1 MRRLHALTQGACP
14 CECSHTSVRESSE
27 EEFWMRQPGFTAS
40 GLLIIAILVLGG
52 IVGAAPA
59 AAWQDASPAAGTPAV
74 IEIQPTAAPAP
85 TVPAGTPAAPAQ
97 TDVVTLVLWYQN
109 ATDQDIIELYPLA
122 TDAGF
127 VARPQQGAAVGT
139 VDFPDEGEGI
149 PTVVVGNTTFE
160 TYARPDGVI
169 ERWTWLDDFEGARPA
184 TLVMQLSG
192 VDGTYQNYFGTGTF
206 VSRDEGGAGGVLT
219 LALRP
224 PSPAAANDAGAAEPA
239 AAGAAADTPVAGE
252 ADAAAVEPD
261 ATIEPGTEILDE
273 PATDGEAPVTE
284 GEAPSEP
291 AA

>member
-1 MRRLHALTQGACP
+1 
-14 CECSHTSVRESSE
+14 
-27 EEFWMRQPGFTAS
+27 MRQPGFTAP
-40 GLLIIAILVLGG
+40 GLLIIVTLLVGMAS
-52 IVGAAPA
+52 VTPA

-74 IEIQPTAAPAP
+74 IQIQPTQAPAQP
-85 TVPAGTPAAPAQ
+85 TTVPAAAAATPAAAAE

-224 PSPAAANDAGAAEPA
+224 PSPAGADEAGAAEPA
-239 AAGAAADTPVAGE
+239 ADAAADVPAGDE
-252 ADAAAVEPD
+252 ATAGAVEPD
-261 ATIEPGTEILDE
+261 ATVEPGTEILTE
-273 PATDGEAPVTE
+273 PVIEGEAPVTE
-284 GEAPSEP
+284 GEAPDEP
-291 AA
+291 GA